1 MRNRGTELSLSQVR
15 LRSLLPALAPPFYIL
30 IHGLKQR
37 FELQPACLTRSV
49 SVDILPLQ
57 RGPSSAIPETHFAG
71 ESKIDGGPS
80 WVLTSNRGS
89 LFSCLIDCTYS
100 RGSPGSTADPGHP
113 AFGCFAQG
121 ISRHS
126 SATKALNA
134 GQSLTK
140 SMQYILLCHVRP
152 FHHTAQSPLP
162 RTFPRRLAL
171 VSFVVSRLVRK
182 NRPDEICAER
192 MSAITSRPAGICA
205 GVGKVART
213 CVVDLS

>member
-1 MRNRGTELSLSQVR
+1 M
-15 LRSLLPALAPPFYIL
+15 
-30 IHGLKQR
+30 
-37 FELQPACLTRSV
+37 RSV
-49 SVDILPLQ
+49 STVAAGTVWCYTKDACCAKKQDRWRAELGVDEQLRLHIL
-57 RGPSSAIPETHFAG
+57 I
-71 ESKIDGGPS
+71 
-80 WVLTSNRGS
+80 
-89 LFSCLIDCTYS
+89 CLIDCTYS

-113 AFGCFAQG
+113 AFGCFAHG

-140 SMQYILLCHVRP
+140 PMQYILLCHVHP
-152 FHHTAQSPLP
+152 FHRAAQSPHS

-182 NRPDEICAER
+182 NRPDEICADR
-192 MSAITSRPAGICA
+192 MSAITSYPAGIRA
-205 GVGKVART
+205 GVGEVART